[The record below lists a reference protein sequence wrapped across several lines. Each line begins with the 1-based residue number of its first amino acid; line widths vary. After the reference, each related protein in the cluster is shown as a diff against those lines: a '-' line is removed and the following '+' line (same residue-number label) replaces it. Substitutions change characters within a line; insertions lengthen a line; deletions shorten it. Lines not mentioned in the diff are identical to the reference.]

1 MFTKTKTGEWYEKA
15 GLTNGKLYVMA
26 TDVLN
31 DTAFRAKYAKAVSA
45 PASFKVIDYKQNG
58 KLQNDKAR
66 ELGMTLA
73 RVEDGHF
80 DPKKPNDYYF
90 VTTESNKDPKATAP
104 NPATPTVSRD
114 GGAL

>member
-1 MFTKTKTGEWYEKA
+1 MFTKTKTGEWYEKV

-73 RVEDGHF
+73 RVEDGHLIL
-80 DPKKPNDYYF
+80 KSLMII
-90 VTTESNKDPKATAP
+90 T
-104 NPATPTVSRD
+104 
-114 GGAL
+114 L